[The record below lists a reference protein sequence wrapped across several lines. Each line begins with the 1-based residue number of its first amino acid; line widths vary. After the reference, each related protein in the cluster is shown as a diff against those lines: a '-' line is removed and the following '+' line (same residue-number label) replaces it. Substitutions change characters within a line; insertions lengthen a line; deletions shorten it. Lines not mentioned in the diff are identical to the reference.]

1 MARRGRDDDDDEVD
15 EEEEEEEAYDLDDE
29 EEDEEDDYEEE
40 ARRGKA
46 SRGGGGGKAGGGRKR
61 SREDN
66 FIDDSAIED
75 EDEDEDDD
83 GGARPRKKGGGGV
96 RGFFDEEAQVDEDEE
111 EEDDGEGED
120 DFINDAGA
128 DIPDEDV
135 VRGSRRHSMPMRD
148 EEEDIDEIER
158 QVRERYAR
166 STHIE
171 YGEEAA
177 EVEQQ
182 ALLPS
187 VKDPK
192 LWMVKCAIGH
202 ERETAICLMQKY
214 IDRSDLQ
221 IKSVV
226 ALDHLKN
233 YIYVEAEKEAHVKEA
248 CKGLRNIYA
257 SAKITLVPI
266 KEMADVLSVESKSVD
281 LSRDSW
287 VRMKLGIYKGDL
299 AKVVDV
305 DNVRQRV
312 DVKLIPRIDLQALAS
327 KLEGG
332 SVKKKAFVPPPRF
345 FNIDEAREMHIR
357 VERRRDKESGEYFEW
372 VDNLKFKDGFL
383 YKSVSTKSI
392 HTNNIQ
398 PSFDELEKFRKP
410 GDDMNG
416 DMASLS
422 TLFANRKKGHFMKG
436 DAVIVI
442 KGDLKNLEGWVE
454 KVEDET
460 VHIRPKISDLPKTL
474 AFNEKELCKY
484 FKPGDHVKVISGVQ
498 EGATGMVVKVE
509 GHVLIILSDTTKEHI
524 RVFADHVVESSE
536 ITTGIT
542 RIGDYELHDLVLLD
556 NLSFGV
562 IIRVEAEAFQ
572 VLKGVPDRPE
582 VVLVKL
588 REIKSKIDRRAS
600 AKDRSNNIIST
611 KDVVRVVEGACKGK
625 QGPVEHIHK
634 GILFI
639 YDRHH
644 LEHAGFICAKAQSC
658 LLVGGSTGGRRGN
671 GMDTADARLGA
682 LRSPASILQSPGRLP
697 PRGPHMNYGGRFGG
711 GRGGRGHDALVGKCI
726 KIKSGPYKG
735 YRGRVKEVIG
745 VLVRV
750 ELDSLMKIVTVKRD
764 DIADTPTVATPFR
777 EPRYSLGGETP
788 MHPSRTPH
796 HAYQTPMRDPGATPI
811 HDGMRTPM
819 RSRAWAPMSPPRDN
833 WEDGNPATWG
843 SSPAYQPGTPP
854 ARPYEAPTPGSGWA
868 NTPGVSF
875 NDAPTPRENY
885 ANAPSPYVPST
896 PVGQPMTPNSA
907 AYLPGTPGGQPM
919 TPGNVGMDIMSP
931 IIGGEGEG
939 TWLLPDVLVNVLRGG
954 DDGPGVVRE
963 VLGDGSCRV
972 ALGSSGSGDMVTV
985 LPNELEVIR
994 PKKSDRIKIL
1004 NGNFR
1009 GYTGKLIGIDG
1020 SDGIVKLDDTYEV
1033 KILDMVIL
1041 AKLAT

>member
-1 MARRGRDDDDDEVD
+1 
-15 EEEEEEEAYDLDDE
+15 
-29 EEDEEDDYEEE
+29 
-40 ARRGKA
+40 
-46 SRGGGGGKAGGGRKR
+46 
-61 SREDN
+61 
-66 FIDDSAIED
+66 
-75 EDEDEDDD
+75 
-83 GGARPRKKGGGGV
+83 
-96 RGFFDEEAQVDEDEE
+96 
-111 EEDDGEGED
+111 
-120 DFINDAGA
+120 
-128 DIPDEDV
+128 
-135 VRGSRRHSMPMRD
+135 MPMRD
-148 EEEDIDEIER
+148 DEEDIDEIER

-202 ERETAICLMQKY
+202 ERETAICLMQKF

-327 KLEGG
+327 KLEGEA
-332 SVKKKAFVPPPRF
+332 VKKKAFVPPPRF

-357 VERRRDKESGEYFEW
+357 VERRRDSQTGEYFEW

-383 YKSVSTKSI
+383 YKSVSIKSI
-392 HTNNIQ
+392 HTANIQ
-398 PSFDELEKFRKP
+398 PTFDELEKFRKP

-509 GHVLIILSDTTKEHI
+509 GHVLILLSDTTKEHI

-542 RIGDYELHDLVLLD
+542 KIGDYELHDLVLLD

-562 IIRVEAEAFQ
+562 IIRVETEAFQ

-588 REIKSKIDRRAS
+588 REIKSKIDRRTS
-600 AKDRSNNIIST
+600 AKDRSNNIISS
-611 KDVVRVVEGACKGK
+611 KDVVRVVEGACK
-625 QGPVEHIHK
+625 
-634 GILFI
+634 
-639 YDRHH
+639 
-644 LEHAGFICAKAQSC
+644 
-658 LLVGGSTGGRRGN
+658 

-697 PRGPHMNYGGRFGG
+697 PRGPQMNYGGRFGG

-735 YRGRVKEVIG
+735 YRGRVKEVTG
-745 VLVRV
+745 ALVRV

-777 EPRYSLGGETP
+777 
-788 MHPSRTPH
+788 
-796 HAYQTPMRDPGATPI
+796 
-811 HDGMRTPM
+811 
-819 RSRAWAPMSPPRDN
+819 DN
-833 WEDGNPATWG
+833 WEEGNPATWN

-931 IIGGEGEG
+931 IIGGEGEA

-972 ALGSSGSGDMVTV
+972 ALGLSGNGDVMTV
-985 LPNELEVIR
+985 LPNEVEVIR